1 MALFESTI
9 SLPSPNS
16 SHFIKLTD
24 SNYLIWLHSATLLQR
39 QLSYCSKLIPDA
51 LAYTFLPLLP
61 LFLACAPAFKM
72 AFKSPSF
79 IPTALLNTHFPVP
92 YSLLLIILNPFVFH
106 RLLSILN
113 GMTPRLKRSMHF
125 SKIIHGLW
133 FLPLLLRT
141 WLGASVLRLKV
152 TLTTPLNA
160 LKPV

>member
-51 LAYTFLPLLP
+51 LAYTSLPLLP

-79 IPTALLNTHFPVP
+79 IPTAL
-92 YSLLLIILNPFVFH
+92 
-106 RLLSILN
+106 LLSILN

-141 WLGASVLRLKV
+141 WLGASGFKIKSHSDDSIERFKARLVATICIVLSLAFFRDWSLSS
-152 TLTTPLNA
+152 T
-160 LKPV
+160 